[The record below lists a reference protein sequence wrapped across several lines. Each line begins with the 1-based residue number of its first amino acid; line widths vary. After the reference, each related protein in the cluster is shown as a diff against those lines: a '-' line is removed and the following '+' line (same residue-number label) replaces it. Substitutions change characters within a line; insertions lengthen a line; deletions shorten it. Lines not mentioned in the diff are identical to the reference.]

1 MEIRTSMVKS
11 CLIYLQY
18 YEWYSLVQMPL
29 KQFLYEFVLLMH
41 CKQTWW
47 VCFHH
52 KHFLTRNSLTLRP
65 QEILVLSSINESEHM
80 HHWSML
86 VLYLASIVVSS
97 VVSLFVLSCSCQLP
111 LEENPMPSEFQLYVS
126 PFPVEKTTTFVLGI
140 PKRPVVEVWIFSEID
155 QWLCVGTHYA
165 CHAGFHT
172 KFWRQSFEDSNAK
185 ENVCNGNK
193 VCKSF
198 LQRLNSALR

>member
-52 KHFLTRNSLTLRP
+52 KHFLMRNSLTLRP
-65 QEILVLSSINESEHM
+65 REILLLSSVNESEHM
-80 HHWSML
+80 HDWSML

-97 VVSLFVLSCSCQLP
+97 VVSLFVLLSTPTRRKPNAFRIPIVCIPISSWKNHHLCP
-111 LEENPMPSEFQLYVS
+111 GN
-126 PFPVEKTTTFVLGI
+126 
-140 PKRPVVEVWIFSEID
+140 PKRPVVEVWIFSGID